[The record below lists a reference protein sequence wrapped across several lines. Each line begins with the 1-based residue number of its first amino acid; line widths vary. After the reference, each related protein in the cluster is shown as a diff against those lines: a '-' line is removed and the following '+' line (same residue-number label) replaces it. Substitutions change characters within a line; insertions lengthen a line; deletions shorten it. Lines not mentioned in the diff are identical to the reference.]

1 MVVTYYIKLFGT
13 GADKHNGI
21 LMSLL
26 FLVAEKIKFLM
37 NSNNKKEKS
46 TVKGT
51 PINDKMGHNV
61 YKDRSLVYLQIDWKK
76 PYDKTYLQ

>member
-1 MVVTYYIKLFGT
+1 MVVTYYIKLFRT
-13 GADKHNGI
+13 GADRHNGI

-26 FLVAEKIKFLM
+26 FLVAETINFLM
-37 NSNNKKEKS
+37 NSEKKKDKS

-51 PINDKMGHNV
+51 PINDKTGHNV
-61 YKDRSLVYLQIDWKK
+61 YKERNMVYLQIDWKK

>member
-13 GADKHNGI
+13 EADRGNCI

-26 FLVAEKIKFLM
+26 FLVAETIKFLM
-37 NSNNKKEKS
+37 NSDNKKEKL

-51 PINDKMGHNV
+51 PINDKTGHNV
-61 YKDRSLVYLQIDWKK
+61 CKERNMVYLQID
-76 PYDKTYLQ
+76 